1 MAQCNSVSNLD
12 GSANVT
18 VTNGQNPY
26 NLQYTF
32 SGSSFWIAS
41 FTVNS
46 LSVPSSQT
54 FDVFYYDENPNSPY
68 YDATKDPRTEY
79 GYVRNSLCS
88 SLPPNP
94 NHVGLMEIKRPSIDT
109 YGWITFVTYLD
120 LQSSV
125 FGIQVTPADP
135 WQDWWLLRGIII
147 TMSVSFI
154 YTDDLGNISNQFDY
168 NATMDVGSLVFGGGF
183 F

>member
-68 YDATKDPRTEY
+68 YDA
-79 GYVRNSLCS
+79 
-88 SLPPNP
+88 
-94 NHVGLMEIKRPSIDT
+94 I
-109 YGWITFVTYLD
+109 
-120 LQSSV
+120 